1 MTDNMTETPFADMR
15 PTTETQEVTITQN
28 LSNQTNVHITNR
40 TTTNTDTIPNLRPG
54 RNHNRKTD
62 TIDVHSSYGDS
73 HLEKDDKDIRIFFQ
87 NVKGLTYSFTGEDY
101 DYYMTSTQA
110 IGADII
116 GMAET
121 NTAWQHHHLRTLF
134 SSRAGKH
141 FGTAKVSFGFPTEA
155 IDAVPEKETFQSGG
169 SITMSTRTLVPMSH
183 GEHILDPTGL
193 GRWCGHTL
201 RGKANTFLSIITAY
215 RVCTGSISTSP
226 VGSAFNR
233 EYEHLRRSQNLTAPR
248 PRKIM
253 ITDLISAIIHLQQSG
268 HSIILMLDSNAQI
281 TGDLDLQRLQRNCD
295 LHDLHEKHPAPSTYI
310 GSEARRIDH
319 MFGCSQFLQAMT
331 RSGSLSYLDGPQS
344 DHRGLFV
351 DIDPNT
357 ILGQPLTK
365 QNIESPRSRT
375 LKSGNPEL
383 VEAYHAAMKQYYKEH
398 KMVERMQQLFSTHTT
413 LSRSKL
419 KKKLEQWDQDQ
430 GRAMANAERIITK
443 PRKPYAWS
451 PILRDAGL
459 LYRYWRLRY
468 REEKHD
474 EDYATTFD
482 RIEQLARQSNTKFAL
497 PLRLVALTLDQVT
510 TNLNSAATHLRKCQK
525 NSIDIRYSSYVD
537 LLAKYETDTN
547 SETMK
552 QSKRKAGIVR
562 NTIRSEQCRT
572 M

>member
-1 MTDNMTETPFADMR
+1 
-15 PTTETQEVTITQN
+15 
-28 LSNQTNVHITNR
+28 
-40 TTTNTDTIPNLRPG
+40 
-54 RNHNRKTD
+54 
-62 TIDVHSSYGDS
+62 
-73 HLEKDDKDIRIFFQ
+73 
-87 NVKGLTYSFTGEDY
+87 
-101 DYYMTSTQA
+101 
-110 IGADII
+110 
-116 GMAET
+116 
-121 NTAWQHHHLRTLF
+121 
-134 SSRAGKH
+134 
-141 FGTAKVSFGFPTEA
+141 
-155 IDAVPEKETFQSGG
+155 
-169 SITMSTRTLVPMSH
+169 
-183 GEHILDPTGL
+183 
-193 GRWCGHTL
+193 
-201 RGKANTFLSIITAY
+201 
-215 RVCTGSISTSP
+215 
-226 VGSAFNR
+226 
-233 EYEHLRRSQNLTAPR
+233 
-248 PRKIM
+248 
-253 ITDLISAIIHLQQSG
+253 
-268 HSIILMLDSNAQI
+268 
-281 TGDLDLQRLQRNCD
+281 
-295 LHDLHEKHPAPSTYI
+295 
-310 GSEARRIDH
+310 

-357 ILGQPLTK
+357 ILGQPLTT
-365 QNIESPRSRT
+365 QNIDSPRSRS

-383 VEAYHAAMKQYYKEH
+383 VEAYHEAMKQYYKEH

-451 PILRDAGL
+451 PTLRDAGL

-482 RIEQLARQSNTKFAL
+482 RIEQLAQQSNTKFVL
-497 PLRLVALTLDQVT
+497 PLRSVALTLDQVT

-525 NSIDIRYSSYVD
+525 NSIDIRFSSYVD

-552 QSKRKAGIVR
+552 QSKHKAGIVR

-572 M
+572 MYSNIRQVVKPNLNSGFQDTNTAQNIHKTFSTSFRQRIQRISYGTQSLTKIP